1 MNTLVAYIIENG
13 VNSCLMVAVV
23 LLLRLIFKKAS
34 KSTIYMLWIIVGVR
48 LAVFI
53 PIESNYALMPRIM
66 QNIGAVSSDNEE
78 ASLFD
83 GSYNDSR
90 FQPVNDGANLT
101 EIISYPVDKT
111 ESVKAVEFPGDAGI
125 KVNSISRGS
134 ASVTEYVLFGVWL
147 AGFLGMLTY
156 GLVNYLRLRK
166 RLATAVKDADN
177 NDIFYTEHTKSAFV
191 FGIIKA
197 RIYLSFCVE
206 EKDKDFIIF
215 HEREHIRRKDYLVKF
230 IGYLLLSVYWFAP
243 WIWLAFLMLSKD
255 MELACDE
262 GVISSMKPPQ
272 RAGYA
277 EILYKYCSGRSDGVV
292 GMIHF
297 GEVNVKKRLRAI
309 MNYKKM
315 GKISIW
321 LIGAIIVSLIIL
333 IPVRANYKSEANTVE
348 KAKSTITFPLDKPEK
363 EIADSL
369 VIDFSSD
376 DWSDY
381 FYTWQRQAD
390 KKWYLADDE
399 SASGKS
405 YLLVKDKEDMTYS
418 ELDPAMIYIG
428 QPEMANY
435 SFSFDLLLDRDD
447 FVQFCPFSSDMET
460 EWKYG
465 DEIRTQYCWFTIG
478 NGQYLCFETS
488 FDQGSYRIDSKIPD
502 LYRTAFKEND
512 WNHIEMFLEGR
523 KLHMSLN
530 GYDLGVVFTFDKEP
544 HGSATIRS
552 FGGSRFRNIAIKF

>member
-1 MNTLVAYIIENG
+1 MGTLIFDFFEVA
-13 VNSCLMVAVV
+13 VHSCLMVIIV
-23 LLLRLIFKKAS
+23 LVLRLVFRRAS
-34 KSTIYMLWIIVGVR
+34 ISAICLLWIIVGVR
-48 LAVFI
+48 LAIFI
-53 PIESNYALMPRIM
+53 PIESNHALMPRIM

-125 KVNSISRGS
+125 KINSISRGS
-134 ASVTEYVLFGVWL
+134 TSVTEYVLFGGWL

-215 HEREHIRRKDYLVKF
+215 HEREHIRRKDCLVKF

-277 EILYKYCSGRSDGVV
+277 EILYKYCSGRPDGVV

-309 MNYKKM
+309 MNYKNI
-315 GKISIW
+315 GKINILAIVV
-321 LIGAIIVSLIIL
+321 LIVCLIVFF
-333 IPVRANYKSEANTVE
+333 AGTCK
-348 KAKSTITFPLDKPEK
+348 
-363 EIADSL
+363 
-369 VIDFSSD
+369 
-376 DWSDY
+376 
-381 FYTWQRQAD
+381 
-390 KKWYLADDE
+390 
-399 SASGKS
+399 G
-405 YLLVKDKEDMTYS
+405 
-418 ELDPAMIYIG
+418 
-428 QPEMANY
+428 
-435 SFSFDLLLDRDD
+435 
-447 FVQFCPFSSDMET
+447 
-460 EWKYG
+460 
-465 DEIRTQYCWFTIG
+465 
-478 NGQYLCFETS
+478 
-488 FDQGSYRIDSKIPD
+488 
-502 LYRTAFKEND
+502 
-512 WNHIEMFLEGR
+512 
-523 KLHMSLN
+523 
-530 GYDLGVVFTFDKEP
+530 
-544 HGSATIRS
+544 
-552 FGGSRFRNIAIKF
+552 